1 MDTQPAMDKKAMAK
15 APPLPAKNG
24 SEGTLKDYG
33 GKKSAPQY
41 ARKRDFDRPDP
52 GKKPVAGR
60 GGRAGQRYVRPRE
73 KTGGQVESSNSNV
86 ESGSLYRMGGKKQ
99 NITHLMNWWGPSHRS
114 QTGHG
119 HHQRGGARVR
129 RYSSHTPKYSKEHY
143 LQANCQF
150 VVKEGEDYSVYSA
163 DPDLLV
169 EWKLVEEVRLHAFE
183 APACPICLHPPT
195 AAKVTR
201 CGHIY
206 CYPCILHYLALSDD
220 KWRNCPICYVPVEK
234 DELRSVKAVCHK
246 DFSVGE
252 EIELRLMRR
261 ERESL
266 LPMPSASFSLK
277 VLNEMQRVGSPNA
290 ATPFAKLI
298 VASKEEVYKH
308 IVEREERDLVAQL
321 VEEGDQPEAC
331 FIDEAL
337 SLLHKRREALML
349 SDTKDGKSLKKTV
362 EGMHSLSLSSPEE
375 ELCAAKRL
383 SSENLAEEPI
393 CPTFPVEQE
402 PFSLP
407 KPSPPTDTKVADF
420 KLGTETTVT
429 ADDLDI
435 SQLQPGN
442 TTGPAHGQMQKN
454 VPKSTYYF
462 YQASNGAHIYL
473 HTLNV
478 QMLVHEY
485 GDLVN
490 CPAVFKAR
498 VVDKE
503 SVLMTDELRQR
514 IRYLSHLPVAC
525 SFDVVEVMLKHPL
538 VSKLTTATYQ
548 EKIDARQHIRNKR
561 AREERKIERRV
572 QAEQDRMMGRSRGA
586 TNLRVNSFLHF
597 PSFAEDFPANPGL
610 EATDG
615 SVTIPGGPEG
625 SEYSTSPTGD
635 SLYGSS
641 TDTSGSGISFAKM
654 IREGQSKVHP
664 LPSESANP
672 AGGLWPSLG
681 KAAWPDPLN
690 AVKNKTEGGSTW
702 GTKSGASHSGAGA
715 PSANSEILSED
726 EEEEGAPVPEFKHAF
741 SDAIARAFDSA
752 VLKPSGQNKE
762 LEVSTAGGKKGKKK
776 KKKVLLFSS
785 GGFN

>member
-1 MDTQPAMDKKAMAK
+1 MDTQLAMDKKAMAK
-15 APPLPAKNG
+15 APPLPSKNG

-33 GKKSAPQY
+33 GKKCAPQY

-60 GGRAGQRYVRPRE
+60 SGRAGQRYVRPRE
-73 KTGGQVESSNSNV
+73 KTGGQVETSNSNV

-119 HHQRGGARVR
+119 HNQRGGTRVR

-169 EWKLVEEVRLHAFE
+169 EWKLVEEVRLHVSE

-195 AAKVTR
+195 AAKVTH

-206 CYPCILHYLALSDD
+206 CFPCILHYLALSDD
-220 KWRNCPICYVPVEK
+220 KWRNCPICYVPIEK

-246 DFSVGE
+246 DFSIGE

-261 ERESL
+261 ERDSL
-266 LPMPSASFSLK
+266 LPMPAASFSLD
-277 VLNEMQRVGSPNA
+277 VLNEMQRIGSPNA

-298 VASKEEVYKH
+298 IASKEEVYRH
-308 IVEREERDLVAQL
+308 IVEREERDLIAQL

-337 SLLHKRREALML
+337 SLLHIRREALF
-349 SDTKDGKSLKKTV
+349 SSGTIVGKTLKKTV
-362 EGMHSLSLSSPEE
+362 EGIHNLCLSNPEE
-375 ELCAAKRL
+375 ELCAVKMFSTESL
-383 SSENLAEEPI
+383 TEEPT
-393 CPTFPVEQE
+393 CPSFLVEQE
-402 PFSLP
+402 SPSLP
-407 KPSPPTDTKVADF
+407 EPSPQTDTKVAVL
-420 KLGTETTVT
+420 KQGTDTTVT

-442 TTGPAHGQMQKN
+442 THAPSYCQKN

-490 CPAVFKAR
+490 CPAVFRAK

-503 SVLMTDELRQR
+503 SVLMTEELRQR
-514 IRYLSHLPVAC
+514 LRYLSHLPVAC

-538 VSKLTTATYQ
+538 VSKLTTANYQ

-586 TNLRVNSFLHF
+586 TNLKVNSLVHF
-597 PSFAEDFPANPGL
+597 PCFAEDFPANPGL
-610 EATDG
+610 EATDW
-615 SVTIPGGPEG
+615 SINIPGNPEG
-625 SEYSTSPTGD
+625 SECSASPGD

-641 TDTSGSGISFAKM
+641 ADTSGSGMSFAKM

-664 LPSESANP
+664 LPNEPANP

-681 KAAWPDPLN
+681 KAAWPDPVN
-690 AVKNKTEGGSTW
+690 GGKNKTEGGRAW
-702 GTKSGASHSGAGA
+702 ETKSNSSHGGASA
-715 PSANSEILSED
+715 PSANSGLLSED
-726 EEEEGAPVPEFKHAF
+726 EEEEVAPVPEFKHAF
-741 SDAIARAFDSA
+741 SDAIAKAFDA
-752 VLKPSGQNKE
+752 AALKPRGQNRE
-762 LEVSTAGGKKGKKK
+762 MEVSTAGGKKGKKK

-785 GGFN
+785 GGFS